1 MLDKKEELMAKK
13 LDSARVL
20 SELSDSVFFRDY
32 RKQQSPPPPLPPV
45 VDTPADRNPQTQI
58 HQEKPVISDRPTARP
73 DDEATNRSTDHPT
86 GKRLLVRR
94 GFEWW
99 EDQLAALKKLSLE
112 EQMAGEPGSMS
123 AMVREALDDYLK
135 KRAAKESTG

>member
-1 MLDKKEELMAKK
+1 MKKQLNITGLANELAGGSAFFPSYKK
-13 LDSARVL
+13 NDSPAPSHPTNQAVQP
-20 SELSDSVFFRDY
+20 VPTH
-32 RKQQSPPPPLPPV
+32 SPV
-45 VDTPADRNPQTQI
+45 STQ
-58 HQEKPVISDRPTARP
+58 RPEPTYRP
-73 DDEATNRSTDHPT
+73 DDEPANRPIDRPT

-112 EQMAGEPGSMS
+112 EQMAGKPGSMS

-135 KRAAKESTG
+135 TRATKEPT

>member
-1 MLDKKEELMAKK
+1 MAKK
-13 LDSARVL
+13 LNIDAIFN
-20 SELSDSVFFRDY
+20 ELSGGSAFFPSY
-32 RKQQSPPPPLPPV
+32 KKSEFPAPSHPINQAVQPVPTHTPVSTQSP
-45 VDTPADRNPQTQI
+45 
-58 HQEKPVISDRPTARP
+58 EPTARP
-73 DDEATNRSTDHPT
+73 DDEPANRPTDRPT

-135 KRAAKESTG
+135 KRAAKEPTG